1 MGQVICQS
9 CFTNS
14 TLVVKNRYCLHA
26 SALNLSLRAASLK
39 VAVFILNIINK
50 FRFQPYVFSPRHTPL
65 SFFGHFVLMESR
77 CIESTRTCRHRMK
90 IAFLVALLQVRL
102 AGLLVPGLRVAVS
115 AALLQ
120 PIVAAS
126 LLVPV
131 SIAWWLLG
139 SFAPCS

>member
-90 IAFLVALLQVRL
+90 IAFLVVFPLPFPPLFFSL
-102 AGLLVPGLRVAVS
+102 FWLVFFSFWG
-115 AALLQ
+115 
-120 PIVAAS
+120 
-126 LLVPV
+126 
-131 SIAWWLLG
+131 WLLG
-139 SFAPCS
+139 FFAPCS